1 MVVPSFAGFSGRVG
15 TANSDTSPSAANV
28 PKTQHEQ
35 KVNS

>member
-1 MVVPSFAGFSGRVG
+1 MVVPSFASFSRRVG
-15 TANSDTSPSAANV
+15 TADSNTSPSAANV